1 MRTLLLL
8 IILTTCHCT
17 LAQRLKVYQAD
28 SSLSNEFVTALCDAS
43 RHRTM
48 VAGGNITYLEQL
60 INEAAGTHRG
70 DSLQSQKTLS
80 WHKRHIHA
88 LYCAAEGRHEA
99 GDLIRQAIKSDFRE
113 FANIIGPNRHLT
125 LDLFA
130 PDPHDSL
137 NSFEYIDTRRQLY
150 EARHNNDRA

>member
-1 MRTLLLL
+1 
-8 IILTTCHCT
+8 
-17 LAQRLKVYQAD
+17 
-28 SSLSNEFVTALCDAS
+28 
-43 RHRTM
+43 M

-80 WHKRHIHA
+80 WDRRHIHA

-137 NSFEYIDTRRQLY
+137 NSFEYIDARRQLY
-150 EARHNNDRA
+150 EARHNNDRAKFQQDEDWRKIMFYYFLFSEYKVNYDQPSDQ